1 MDPVTAMFVQMLTA
15 HLNQHGVKEFTVKKA
30 DLQAAEE
37 SGQMII
43 LDDESDPEAITLK
56 LLSKEEAEAFME
68 EVQKTRHDCDCNCEG
83 ECACEDCMCEGEGDC
98 TCEGCDES
106 K

>member
-1 MDPVTAMFVQMLTA
+1 MDPVTAMFVQMLTV

-30 DLQAAEE
+30 DMKAAEE

-68 EVQKTRHDCDCNCEG
+68 EVQKARHDCECEDCGGDCNCEG
-83 ECACEDCMCEGEGDC
+83 DCA
-98 TCEGCDES
+98 CEGCDES